1 MSKFII
7 FENAQI
13 KQKICEIFERLQMA
27 TFNISNVKL
36 LKGKGNQFKL
46 TK

>member
-13 KQKICEIFERLQMA
+13 KKKICEIFERLHA

-36 LKGKGNQFKL
+36 LKEKGNQFKL